1 MCTRLPVACVLLIIR
16 YDCLKLGPYQWNGQ
30 WRGVESSWA
39 QFLKTQKFPPQL
51 YQNMGK
57 GTLKTINSLR
67 PLWISF
73 FFLKKKIINYWGK
86 FLSILFPWWFIN
98 DYIYLPNIEISI
110 NWFDMKEGIKRV
122 PWNRVLYYTRFEPRI
137 FRGHILEVER
147 GGGDISHSTYVMMEK
162 WPYMCFSSPCYRKS

>member
-1 MCTRLPVACVLLIIR
+1 MLEIR
-16 YDCLKLGPYQWNGQ
+16 SISMEWSVERSRIKLG
-30 WRGVESSWA
+30 
-39 QFLKTQKFPPQL
+39 TIPQ
-51 YQNMGK
+51 NSK
-57 GTLKTINSLR
+57 VSTLTLSKYGEGNFENYKLIATTMN
-67 PLWISF
+67 F
-73 FFLKKKIINYWGK
+73 VFFLKKKIINYWGK

-137 FRGHILEVER
+137 FSGHILQVER
-147 GGGDISHSTYVMMEK
+147 GSGDISHSTYVMMEK